1 MLPILLIVA
10 LAFVLLLVVRVSA
23 AERRRLL
30 GRWPALALAFAA
42 LFAAVRGMIW
52 PALALG
58 ALAALAW
65 TYWPAIRLRLN
76 RYDRAAA
83 QQSVDPAD
91 AEARAILGVAPNATD
106 AEIRRAYRAKMAR
119 AHPDRGGAHAE
130 AARLTAARDRLLKR
144 KR

>member
-30 GRWPALALAFAA
+30 ARWPAVALALAAA
-42 LFAAVRGMIW
+42 LAAVRGMIW
-52 PALALG
+52 PAIALG

-65 TYWPAIRLRLN
+65 THWPSVRARLN

-83 QQSVDPAD
+83 QSSANPAD
-91 AEARAILGVAPNATD
+91 AEARAVLGVGPGATEG
-106 AEIRRAYRAKMAR
+106 EIRRAYRAKMAR

-144 KR
+144 KP